1 MLQPSLDDVVLSL
14 ELDSSHVE
22 YLCWRMPL
30 LVHTVEAGEAQP
42 DHSPMLV
49 QGHVAPV
56 FDDGAAGHHLRIL
69 ACLVEDDGV
78 FTLEEDQKLCDL
90 VHTPPRLWKEY
101 LFYWYVFLSLTLLWI
116 DFCHEKSECCD
127 KKMYMISR

>member
-14 ELDSSHVE
+14 DLDSNHVE
-22 YLCWRMPL
+22 FLCWRMPL

-42 DHSPMLV
+42 DHSAMLV

-56 FDDGAAGHHLRIL
+56 LDDGAAGHHLCSL
-69 ACLVEDDGV
+69 ARLVEDDGV

-90 VHTPPRLWKEY
+90 VHTPPRLWREY
-101 LFYWYVFLSLTLLWI
+101 LFYWCVILSLTLLWI
-116 DFCHEKSECCD
+116 DVCHEKSECCE
-127 KKMYMISR
+127 KICL

>member
-69 ACLVEDDGV
+69 ARLVEDDKGLYPRGRSKAWRSRPHTSSPLEGV
-78 FTLEEDQKLCDL
+78 SLLL
-90 VHTPPRLWKEY
+90 VRFPIAY
-101 LFYWYVFLSLTLLWI
+101 ASL
-116 DFCHEKSECCD
+116 D
-127 KKMYMISR
+127 